1 MQETVLITGATSG
14 IGLEL
19 AKLFAADGYRL
30 VIVARDV
37 MELAAT
43 AQMLR
48 DRYAASVVV
57 ISKDLFEPAAGFEL
71 YQELKDKE
79 IRIDVLVNDAGQ
91 GQYGLFVETDVKR
104 QLDII
109 QLNISS
115 LVVLTHLFLK
125 DMVAAGRGKILNL
138 SSIASKAPG
147 PWQAVYHGT
156 KAFVQSFTEAIRSEV
171 KDRGIT
177 VTALLP
183 GVTDTDFFNKADMNS
198 SKAVQDKD
206 DMADPADVAR
216 DGYEALM
223 RGDDKIVSG
232 FKNKLQVAM
241 NNLATD
247 QMAAEQ
253 MKDFQEPVDKADAMR
268 NRAKLWKMWLAVF
281 TDAATFFI

>member
-30 VIVARDV
+30 VIVARDE

-43 AQMLR
+43 AEMLR
-48 DRYAASVVV
+48 DTYAASVE
-57 ISKDLFEPAAGFEL
+57 IFSKDLFDEESGFEL
-71 YQELKDKE
+71 YEELKAKD

-91 GQYGLFVETDVKR
+91 GQYGLFIETEVRR

-125 DMVAAGRGKILNL
+125 DMVAERRGKILNL

-171 KDRGIT
+171 KDSGIT

-206 DMADPADVAR
+206 DMADPADVAK
-216 DGYEALM
+216 DGYDALL
-223 RGDDKIVSG
+223 RGDDKVVSG

-247 QMAAEQ
+247 QMAADQ
-253 MKDFQEPVDKADAMR
+253 MKDFQKPVDDRKSDGQ
-268 NRAKLWKMWLAVF
+268 
-281 TDAATFFI
+281 D

>member
-1 MQETVLITGATSG
+1 MDMQQTVLITGATSG

-37 MELAAT
+37 MDLAAT
-43 AQMLR
+43 ASLLR
-48 DRYAASVVV
+48 DTYSASVEVFA
-57 ISKDLFEPAAGFEL
+57 KDLFDPESGFEL
-71 YQELKDKE
+71 YRDLKE
-79 IRIDVLVNDAGQ
+79 SGIIVDVLVNNAGQ
-91 GQYGLFVETDVKR
+91 GQYGLFIDTDIRR

-125 DMVAAGRGKILNL
+125 DMVAAGSGKILNL

-171 KDRGIT
+171 KDTGIT

-183 GVTDTDFFNKADMNS
+183 GVTDTDFFNKADMTR

-206 DMADPADVAR
+206 DMADPAEVAK
-216 DGYEALM
+216 DGYDALM
-223 RGDDKIVSG
+223 RGDDKVISG
-232 FKNKLQVAM
+232 FKNKVQVAL
-241 NNLATD
+241 NNLIPD
-247 QMAAEQ
+247 QNAADQ
-253 MKDFQEPVDKADAMR
+253 MKDFQEPVDEDKDSIQ
-268 NRAKLWKMWLAVF
+268 
-281 TDAATFFI
+281 D